1 MIAATVR
8 PVEAGPPSCSMEPD
22 RNGVG
27 ALSRPRLQEKHF
39 RRQSRGRAVLTMAG
53 GGSGAKV
60 AGQAAARPLA
70 RPGSGLGEWLGDLLA
85 AGRAKLDAA
94 ITQEIDQR
102 RLFLWLPAFFGAG
115 ILLYFAADR
124 EPSLWAALATTA
136 ILAGIAIWA
145 MRREHLRLFRLC
157 VCAAMVF
164 AGLALATFQ
173 TWLATAPVV
182 TRTIVG
188 KAVAY
193 IETVDDHRGGGRMLL
208 RLVSIEGLAPDAT
221 PVRVRVTTR
230 ARPEFPA
237 GTTIQATLRLLPPP
251 QASEPGGYDFA
262 RDAWFAQI
270 GGIGSVAGRMER
282 APDATGI
289 AWTAR
294 INAVIDRARNNL
306 TERIVGVVG
315 GGVGAVTAALVTGKR
330 GLIPED
336 MNEALRG
343 AGIYHVVS
351 ISGLHMVL
359 AAGLFMWSVRALLA
373 MFPTI
378 ALQYPIKKWAAV
390 CAIFGAIAYDIFAGS
405 EVATERSLVMTLV
418 LLGAVLFDRPALSM
432 RNLAIAAFIVLIR
445 DPQTLVGPS
454 FQMSFAAVAAMIA
467 AFERAPS
474 RDFTRQVPA
483 DGLVDRARLVLFA
496 MLVTT
501 LVASLATDPFATFH
515 FHRINPYGLIGNSL
529 VLPVV
534 EFIIMPMSVLGVAA
548 GAFGLDAP
556 AWWIAGQ
563 GVGLMMQVSHWVAD
577 LPGSTRYIPAFGG
590 GAVLLMALAI
600 LWITIWQTWI
610 RWAGLV
616 FALAGVGLCLLYPK
630 SDVLVDAR
638 GEVVAY
644 RGATGQLEV
653 MNAKANLFGVSQ
665 WLTADADGRSP
676 RDPSLGGATRCDRS
690 GCVGETADGRI
701 VALVFDRAAL
711 AEDCGRSDILVTRLW
726 VGDSCRGPDLVIDG
740 RFLDAYGATELRFG
754 PEGEIQRRSHRS
766 AAYDRPWARARISAP
781 PSQPAPENGDSEP
794 DTAEFLTVTP

>member
-1 MIAATVR
+1 M
-8 PVEAGPPSCSMEPD
+8 
-22 RNGVG
+22 
-27 ALSRPRLQEKHF
+27 
-39 RRQSRGRAVLTMAG
+39 AV

-60 AGQAAARPLA
+60 AGAAAARPLA
-70 RPGSGLGEWLGDLLA
+70 RPGAGFGDWLTGFIGA
-85 AGRAKLDAA
+85 ARGKLDAA
-94 ITQEIDQR
+94 VAQEIDQR

-124 EPSLWAALATTA
+124 EPSLWAGAATTA
-136 ILAGIAIWA
+136 VFAAGALWA
-145 MRREHLRLFRLC
+145 HVREHVRLFRL
-157 VCAAMVF
+157 VLCATMAF
-164 AGLALATFQ
+164 GGLTLATFQ

-193 IETVDDHRGGGRMLL
+193 IETVDDHRSGGRMLL
-208 RLVSIEGLAPDAT
+208 RLVSMEGLTTETT

-237 GTTIQATLRLLPPP
+237 GTTVQAGLRLMPPP

-270 GGIGSVAGRMER
+270 GGIGSVTGRMER
-282 APDATGI
+282 APDAPVV
-289 AWTAR
+289 WTAR
-294 INAVIDRARNNL
+294 INAAIDRARNNL
-306 TERIVGVVG
+306 TDRIVGVVG

-336 MNEALRG
+336 MNDALRG

-373 MFPTI
+373 LFPAV
-378 ALQYPIKKWAAV
+378 ALQYPIKKWAAG

-418 LLGAVLFDRPALSM
+418 ILGAILFDRPALSM

-445 DPQTLVGPS
+445 EPQTLIGPS
-454 FQMSFAAVAAMIA
+454 FQMSFAAVAAMVA
-467 AFERAPS
+467 AFERGPS
-474 RDFTRQVPA
+474 RDFSRVEPA
-483 DGLVDRARLVLFA
+483 DGWLDRMRIVLVA

-556 AWWIAGQ
+556 AWWVAGQ
-563 GVGLMMQVSHWVAD
+563 GVGLMMQVSHWVAG
-577 LPGSTRYIPAFGG
+577 LSGSVRYIPAFGG

-600 LWITIWQTWI
+600 LWIAIWQTWI
-610 RWAGLV
+610 RWAGLL
-616 FALAGVGLCLLYPK
+616 FALTGIGLAAVHPRP
-630 SDVLVDAR
+630 DVLVDAR
-638 GEVVAY
+638 GQIVAY
-644 RGATGQLEV
+644 RAASGSLEV
-653 MNAKANLFGVSQ
+653 MNARSNLFGAAQ
-665 WLTADADGRSP
+665 WLTADADSRSP
-676 RDPSLGGATRCDRS
+676 RDPTLGGASRCDRS
-690 GCVGETADGRI
+690 GCVGEAADGRI
-701 VALVFDRAAL
+701 IALVFDRAAL
-711 AEDCGRSDILVTRLW
+711 PEDCGRSDVVITRLW
-726 VGDSCRGPDLVIDG
+726 VGSLCKGPDVVIDG
-740 RFLDAYGATELRFG
+740 QFLDGFGATEIRFG
-754 PEGEIQRRSHRS
+754 PEGELIRKTHRTPG
-766 AAYDRPWARARISAP
+766 YDRPWSHAKL
-781 PSQPAPENGDSEP
+781 PSPAPETPAPAAETDEDTP
-794 DTAEFLTVTP
+794 DIAQYMAVTP